1 MKSFIESKVMDEVSL
16 RKTLSLWRF
25 ESKKIVFTNGCFD
38 LLHQGHLQY
47 LMQARMLGDKL
58 VIGLNSD
65 ASTRK
70 LKGETRPINDQR
82 SRSMMLATM
91 IFVDAVVI
99 FDEETPY
106 ELINIVRPDILVK
119 GGDYNPETIVGADL
133 VKSYGGSV
141 KVLSFLDGFSSTAIE
156 TKIINSA
163 AKKQ

>member
-1 MKSFIESKVMDEVSL
+1 MLDFIESKIHDSVSL
-16 RKTLSLWRF
+16 QKTLSLWRF
-25 ESKKIVFTNGCFD
+25 GSKKIVFTNGCFD